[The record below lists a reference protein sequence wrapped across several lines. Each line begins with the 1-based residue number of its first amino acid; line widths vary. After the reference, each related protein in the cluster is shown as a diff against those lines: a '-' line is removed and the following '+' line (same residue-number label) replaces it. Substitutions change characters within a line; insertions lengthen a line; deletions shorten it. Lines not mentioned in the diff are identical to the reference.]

1 MGFGQSKNFG
11 VNSGSNNKV
20 ANNGGTVKTGYQITS
35 FSNIALGS
43 DPVSI
48 SNSNLKFPNGNP
60 ASNFQINIAV
70 TDTTGAT
77 TAPSGVASI
86 ESAFQQIAIIGSSG
100 RVLWSGNGV
109 FGEIER
115 WQQIL
120 NDNQAYVTAPTP
132 ADSSTST
139 AYPVNWYLNLKHLV
153 IDPSE
158 SPLEVVILPNTL
170 SSRASTLNGLTSTIT
185 SVQVIADF
193 VPVSNYVKTQYR
205 TKPLSV
211 SSTGY
216 YDVGT
221 SLDNRLLY
229 AVALDV
235 GTDAKLNSSNT
246 FLLSQNGTTLI
257 PYTPYTSITNV
268 QNSLPAMSSGAS
280 NHISG
285 FFPIQTLYKAAI
297 DGSQDISLDV
307 NLASAPT
314 GGGQANTLN
323 LYQAEGY

>member
-1 MGFGQSKNFG
+1 MGFGLSNMNNTGGASK
-11 VNSGSNNKV
+11 VASGS
-20 ANNGGTVKTGYQITS
+20 GQVKTGYQITS

-43 DPVSI
+43 NPVAI
-48 SNSNLKFPNGNP
+48 SNTNLKAPNGYP
-60 ASNFQINIAV
+60 ASNIQLNITV

-77 TAPSGVASI
+77 NAPSGVASI
-86 ESAFQQIAIIGSSG
+86 ESAFQQIAIIGASG
-100 RVLWSGNGV
+100 RIIWSGNGT
-109 FGEIER
+109 FGEIQR

-120 NDNQAYVTAPTP
+120 NDNQAYSAAPTP

-139 AYPVNWYLNLKHLV
+139 AYSVNWNINLKHLV
-153 IDPSE
+153 IDNSE
-158 SPLEVVILPNTL
+158 SPFEVVILPNTL
-170 SSRASTLNGLTSTIT
+170 SSRATTLNGMTSTIT
-185 SVQVIADF
+185 SVQLIADF
-193 VPVSNYVKTQYR
+193 VPVANYQKTQYR

-246 FLLSQNGTTLI
+246 FLLSENGTTLV
-257 PYTPYTSITNV
+257 PYTPYTSVTNI
-268 QNSLPAMSSGAS
+268 QNSFPAMSSGAS

-297 DGSQDISLDV
+297 DGSKDITLDV